1 MLSFCDTYRPMV
13 IHTYREGLK
22 AADSADAI
30 VASAAGNI
38 AASASEVAISIYNKD
53 HRANVSATKL

>member
-1 MLSFCDTYRPMV
+1 MSATIPFPSHFFHGCNSS
-13 IHTYREGLK
+13 